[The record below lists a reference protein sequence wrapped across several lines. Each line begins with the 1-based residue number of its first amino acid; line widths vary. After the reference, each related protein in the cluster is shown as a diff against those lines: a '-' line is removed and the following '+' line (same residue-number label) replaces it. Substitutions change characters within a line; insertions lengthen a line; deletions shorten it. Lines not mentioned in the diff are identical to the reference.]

1 MAVQLV
7 RSSWILILLID
18 WMCVWTRNQWLQ
30 RFSAEQLKGW
40 SCNYWEGG
48 GWVLSVQFWK
58 NCLKCE
64 LYIGNEILAFPPH
77 SRNGETSHPQ
87 NTGEKVRPR
96 KRTERTCGRWSLCFP
111 ISICFPCCF
120 IVPKSSHASHKQ
132 KPSCTVVERTDL
144 YLKSWSATLAGWP
157 QASHNPSLTY
167 KMGIPPPTLQCLYIT
182 VAAPRP
188 APFIS
193 RQKTRPYYLV
203 LVLPLKGE
211 EGKLALLI
219 LSQCH
224 SAFHLCLPDKLHFF
238 LFLSFCSDWP
248 SYSKMECIP
257 IGQPQTQAPSFS
269 LTFTTHQSG
278 NF

>member
-1 MAVQLV
+1 MERQVTPRTLEKRLGPGKEQKGHAGDGASASPSVYV
-7 RSSWILILLID
+7 SRVALLYQNLLMLRIN
-18 WMCVWTRNQWLQ
+18 R
-30 RFSAEQLKGW
+30 
-40 SCNYWEGG
+40 
-48 GWVLSVQFWK
+48 
-58 NCLKCE
+58 
-64 LYIGNEILAFPPH
+64 
-77 SRNGETSHPQ
+77 SHP
-87 NTGEKVRPR
+87 
-96 KRTERTCGRWSLCFP
+96 
-111 ISICFPCCF
+111 
-120 IVPKSSHASHKQ
+120 A
-132 KPSCTVVERTDL
+132 VVERTDL